1 MLIHTNDSTMTIGLK
16 ENGEPLSVF
25 IIDDSEAMVKI
36 IARTLDSFGV
46 KHIGS
51 ANDGNSAIEQLRIL
65 PEPVDLI
72 CLDITMPIKDGLS
85 ALPEIKVIQPK
96 AKILMATALG
106 DKKRVMQA
114 LQLGADYYVV
124 KPFKKETLYAVLRK
138 LFS

>member
-1 MLIHTNDSTMTIGLK
+1 MTIGLK

-72 CLDITMPIKDGLS
+72 CLDITMPIKDGL
-85 ALPEIKVIQPK
+85 
-96 AKILMATALG
+96 
-106 DKKRVMQA
+106 
-114 LQLGADYYVV
+114 
-124 KPFKKETLYAVLRK
+124 
-138 LFS
+138 